1 MGPRSAEGIDPN
13 QIIAP
18 PRLFNSSMSLEGFE
32 VAVVGAGPA
41 GSAAALTLAKQGVQV
56 LLVER
61 GSSPGS
67 KNVFGGRIYSY
78 ALKRLLGERW
88 KEAPIER
95 FIRKEGITFM
105 KSDSA
110 FGIEYETSDP
120 TLSFTAVRA
129 KFDKWLAEQAE
140 KAGASLITDA
150 RVDDLLVDNGRVR
163 GIVAGQDKIPTEA
176 VIACDGTTTGLARKA
191 GLVEMLEPQS
201 VSMGMK
207 DVIELPVDA
216 IEERFGVE
224 PGEGAAN
231 VFVGS
236 PTDGVRGGGFLYTN
250 KESIALGLVVGA
262 EDVSSKKIPSHS
274 LMDKLRNHPKIKRLI
289 KNGKTV
295 EYDAH
300 MIPEAGPGMLTRP
313 YTGGMLVA
321 GDAAG
326 HLLNNGYTF
335 RGVDMAIVSGVAAAQ
350 TILEAR
356 KRKDYSAQSL
366 QAYERK
372 LKEDPALK
380 DMYTFSKVPRYLRNN
395 RLYSVYPE
403 LVCNAAEAIYHV
415 DGNGKRKIYKELRAQ
430 TKGKVSTMSLIRDLL
445 AGARTF

>member
-1 MGPRSAEGIDPN
+1 
-13 QIIAP
+13 
-18 PRLFNSSMSLEGFE
+18 MSLEGFE

-41 GSAAALTLAKQGVQV
+41 GSAAALTLAREGVQV

-61 GSSPGS
+61 GSFPGS

-105 KSDSA
+105 KPDSA
-110 FGIEYETSDP
+110 FGIEYEATDP
-120 TLSFTAVRA
+120 TLSFTAIRA

-140 KAGASLITDA
+140 KAGASLISDA
-150 RVDDLLVDNGRVR
+150 RVDDLLIDNGKVR
-163 GIVAGQDKIPTEA
+163 GIVAGQDKIPTDA

-207 DVIELPVDA
+207 DVIELPA
-216 IEERFGVE
+216 ETIEERFGLE
-224 PGEGAAN
+224 QGEGAAN
-231 VFVGS
+231 VFVGA

-262 EDVSSKKIPSHS
+262 EDVSAKKIPSHS
-274 LMDKLRNHPKIKRLI
+274 LMEKLRNHPKIKRLV

-300 MIPEAGPGMLTRP
+300 MVPEAGPGMLSRP

-335 RGVDMAIVSGVAAAQ
+335 RGVDMAITAGIVAAE
-350 TILEAR
+350 TILESRR
-356 KRKDYSAQSL
+356 KKDYSAAGL
-366 QAYERK
+366 QQYERR
-372 LKEDPALK
+372 LRQEPSLS
-380 DMYTFSKVPRYLRNN
+380 DMYRFKRVPKYLRNK
-395 RLYSVYPE
+395 RLYGVYPE
-403 LVCNAAEAIYHV
+403 LICAAAEAVYRV
-415 DGNGKRKIYKELRAQ
+415 DGTSKKKIFKELRGQ
-430 TKGKVSTMSLIRDLL
+430 TKGRVSTMVLIRDLL
-445 AGARTF
+445 GGMRTF

>member
-1 MGPRSAEGIDPN
+1 
-13 QIIAP
+13 
-18 PRLFNSSMSLEGFE
+18 MSLEGFE

-41 GSAAALTLAKQGVQV
+41 GSAAALTLAREGVQV

-61 GSSPGS
+61 GSFPGS

-78 ALKRLLGERW
+78 ALKRLLGDRW
-88 KEAPIER
+88 REAPVER
-95 FIRKEGITFM
+95 FIRKEGITFL

-110 FGIEYETSDP
+110 FGIEYEATDP
-120 TLSFTAVRA
+120 TLSFTAIRA
-129 KFDKWLAEQAE
+129 KFDKWLADQAE
-140 KAGASLITDA
+140 KAGASLISDA
-150 RVDDLLVDNGRVR
+150 RVDDLLIENGRVR
-163 GIVAGQDKIPTEA
+163 GIVAGQDKIPTDA
-176 VIACDGTTTGLARKA
+176 VIACDGTTTGMARRA

-207 DVIELPVDA
+207 DVIELPVKT
-216 IEERFGVE
+216 IEERFGLE
-224 PGEGAAN
+224 PREGAAH

-262 EDVSSKKIPSHS
+262 EDVSSRKIPSHS
-274 LMDKLRNHPKIKRLI
+274 LMERLRNHPKIKRLI

-300 MIPEAGPGMLTRP
+300 MVPEAGPGMLSRSF
-313 YTGGMLVA
+313 TGGMLVA

-335 RGVDMAIVSGVAAAQ
+335 RGVDMAITAGMVAAE

-356 KRKDYSAQSL
+356 KKKDFSATGLQS
-366 QAYERK
+366 YEAR
-372 LKEDPALK
+372 LKREPALA
-380 DMYTFSKVPRYLRNN
+380 DMYRFKRVPKYLRNN
-395 RLYSVYPE
+395 RLYGVYPE
-403 LVCNAAEAIYHV
+403 LICAAAAAVYRV
-415 DGNGKRKIYKELRAQ
+415 DGTSKKKIFKELRGQ
-430 TKGKVSTMSLIRDLL
+430 TKGKVSTVRLIRDLL
-445 AGARTF
+445 GGMRTF